1 MLDEMLL
8 NLDQISIEILL
19 KAIIVF
25 VLTLMLKLPIK
36 KTTIKFEET
45 KRKAVNTTIILIP
58 VVLSALI
65 CSVSSG
71 LYFGEWFSEK
81 VIQNAVSVYLL
92 SFAIYS
98 IFSRIKIVIVGIKS
112 GKIKAG
118 DKQIKKE
125 IYGIKKDVSNIVG
138 KVEGVD
144 ISEIDKKIEQLKFL
158 RNSIS
163 VDALSLITYED
174 IDTELTKLESE
185 KQNLTNKNKI

>member
-1 MLDEMLL
+1 MEDLW
-8 NLDQISIEILL
+8 
-19 KAIIVF
+19 AIIVF

-112 GKIKAG
+112 GKIKTACLMV
-118 DKQIKKE
+118 
-125 IYGIKKDVSNIVG
+125 GIVLTLFNNLPFELCNIAVAKVLLFIATILSIVS
-138 KVEGVD
+138 GV
-144 ISEIDKKIEQLKFL
+144 QYY
-158 RNSIS
+158 
-163 VDALSLITYED
+163 SL
-174 IDTELTKLESE
+174 
-185 KQNLTNKNKI
+185 NKNLIKDK